1 MEMIKML
8 NEDVYILKR
17 KINKLEEKYNDYKEK
32 IV

>member
-1 MEMIKML
+1 MIKML